1 MVHNVEPLP
10 KVEYVHIKEKNS
22 DTFYTVLKITSED
35 ISKPYFLKNGMCY
48 VRIGNTSNY
57 ATRTVILNL
66 AMNKIVSRDEIIRHT
81 NYLKEIYRNFT
92 AIRPAKKYGLLI
104 LEVPTSYEEYV
115 KSLNTVILN
124 HHTHKENSVSVNFH
138 SIIYIK
144 HWDWAISHL
153 SHSEYSSINKNW
165 QDLMKLTSE
174 YNEIVNSIKLKIEDL
189 LVDSMKQHYPEF
201 KNVVDINIKNS
212 TDNCCYSISNAT
224 DIAFARMANYDSDN
238 KPDFYDLNI
247 EKLNDYDYVII
258 SQYPIIRSGRE
269 EDLNIDEIRSI
280 LQTPFEK
287 LEIKNRRKELDKIL
301 DEAFSLCKEFS
312 KQLKNLIDDFNGGDV
327 IKGRCKLGF
336 LR

>member
-1 MVHNVEPLP
+1 
-10 KVEYVHIKEKNS
+10 
-22 DTFYTVLKITSED
+22 
-35 ISKPYFLKNGMCY
+35 
-48 VRIGNTSNY
+48 
-57 ATRTVILNL
+57 
-66 AMNKIVSRDEIIRHT
+66 
-81 NYLKEIYRNFT
+81 
-92 AIRPAKKYGLLI
+92 LI

-174 YNEIVNSIKLKIEDL
+174 YNEIANSIKLKIEDL